1 MKYYETSFEE
11 YTNAVDV
18 YNLHPELLSQITQF
32 PGNVHQFKNV
42 ILYGPSGV
50 GKYSQALKII
60 KRYSPSGLKYDK
72 KLSIANDKYEKK
84 TKKAVSTASSTDE
97 KPKGKAKTVSY
108 TKKLD
113 FAYRISDIHY
123 EIDMSILGCNS
134 KNVWHEIFFQIVDI
148 VSIKPEKVGI
158 ILCKNFHS
166 IYNELLDV
174 FNSYVRH
181 PLHHYNIQIHFIL
194 LTEHI
199 GFIPDNILQA
209 CEVIHVARP
218 TKEAYIQMVRHQE
231 PSVSGSSFLQKSLRS
246 NICERIKQI
255 DSNSLVNTKEI
266 YLLQNTKDVQ
276 DIPENVFDI
285 ITKNIVELI
294 LAPEKIKISEL
305 RNHLYDLLIYN
316 VDVPECICFI
326 FFDLVERNAIQG
338 KSLISD
344 TLRQIYIFFKYF
356 NNNYR
361 SIYHLES
368 IVFFFIHKI
377 HYEKKT

>member
-1 MKYYETSFEE
+1 MKYYETTFEE
-11 YTNAVDV
+11 YTNAVDT
-18 YNLHPELLSQITQF
+18 YNLHPELLPQLTQF
-32 PGNVHQFKNV
+32 PANVHQFKNV

-50 GKYSQALKII
+50 GKYSQALKMI

-72 KLSIANDKYEKK
+72 KLSITNEKYEKK
-84 TKKAVSTASSTDE
+84 TKKAVTPTTEE
-97 KPKGKAKTVSY
+97 KPKGKTKTVSY

-113 FAYRISDIHY
+113 YTYRISDIHY
-123 EIDMSILGCNS
+123 EIDMSTLGCNS
-134 KNVWHEIFFQIVDI
+134 KNVWHDIFFQIVDI

-158 ILCKNFHS
+158 ILCKNFHA

-181 PLHHYNIQIHFIL
+181 PLHHYNIQIHFVL

-209 CEVIHVARP
+209 CEVINVARP
-218 TKEAYIQMVRHQE
+218 TKDAYLQMVHCQE
-231 PSVSGSSFLQKSLRS
+231 PSISRGLLPKPTSE
-246 NICERIKQI
+246 NIEERMKQI
-255 DSNSLVNTKEI
+255 DSNSLINSKEI

-285 ITKNIVELI
+285 ITHNIIELI
-294 LAPEKIKISEL
+294 LAPEKIKIAEL

-326 FFDLVERNAIQG
+326 FFELVERNAIS
-338 KSLISD
+338 KESRISD
-344 TLRQIYIFFKYF
+344 TLRQIFIFFKYF

-368 IVFFFIHKI
+368 IVFFLIHKI
-377 HYEKKT
+377 HYDQ

>member
-1 MKYYETSFEE
+1 MKYYETTFEE
-11 YTNAVDV
+11 YTNAVETF
-18 YNLHPELLSQITQF
+18 NLHPELSQFTQF
-32 PGNVHQFKNV
+32 PIKVQHFKNV

-60 KRYSPSGLKYDK
+60 KKYSPSGLKYDK
-72 KLSIANDKYEKK
+72 KLSITNEKYEKK
-84 TKKAVSTASSTDE
+84 TKKAVSASTDE
-97 KPKGKAKTVSY
+97 KPKGKTKTVAY

-113 FAYRISDIHY
+113 YTYRISDIHY
-123 EIDMSILGCNS
+123 EIDMSTLGCNS
-134 KNVWHEIFFQIVDI
+134 KNVWHDIFFQIVDI

-209 CEVIHVARP
+209 CEVINVARP
-218 TKEAYIQMVRHQE
+218 KKEAYLQMVHCQD
-231 PSVSGSSFLQKSLRS
+231 PNISKSGFPPKSSFGT
-246 NICERIKQI
+246 NIIERIKQI
-255 DSNSLVNTKEI
+255 DSSSLINSKEI

-285 ITKNIVELI
+285 ITNNIIELI

-316 VDVPECICFI
+316 VDVPECICYI
-326 FFDLVERNAIQG
+326 FFDLVERNAIQD
-338 KSLISD
+338 KALISD
-344 TLRQIYIFFKYF
+344 TLRQIFIFFKYF

-368 IVFFFIHKI
+368 IVFFLIHKI
-377 HYEKKT
+377 HYEIK